1 MVKTE
6 PELSL
11 SQPFED
17 RDPGAHLR
25 RAREAANM
33 SVDKVAAALL
43 LHPQIIEAIEADSFD
58 LLPAPT
64 FVRGYLRGYA
74 RVLGLPSGPVLDM
87 YDRRGFEP
95 PPLDP
100 DAVETQQAHTSDTLV
115 RLVTYTVAVM
125 LALLVGLWWNSQED
139 GGFGFGIGGDL
150 FDWSSDPAQAPSLPV
165 AEEPGTAPV
174 DGEGGKESIAMA
186 LGRTDELPQDDE
198 SLAPPPAEGEAP
210 GSIAA
215 IESAP
220 REAAVAESSAAR
232 ETLAPQES
240 PSEVA
245 AEADPDAGIERAGGA
260 EPAAET
266 SSGGADRENAG
277 APGGTDRADSADES
291 AGASLPAATPPAGP
305 AAPSSETA
313 RTSPDT
319 GADATATA
327 GPRTAQSGLVLEFV
341 HESWVEV
348 YDRERT
354 RLFFGL
360 VQPGRVLDFEG
371 ARPFDVLLGFGK
383 DVRVAIDGE
392 AFDHTPYLKHGV
404 GRFSVG
410 AAPEGDADGAESA
423 GTTAP
428 DAANAPTEVPEPP
441 GVAADEPAGNTG

>member
-1 MVKTE
+1 MVKKE
-6 PELSL
+6 PELS
-11 SQPFED
+11 SSFEE
-17 RDPGAHLR
+17 RGPGAHLR

-33 SVDKVAAALL
+33 SVDKVATALL
-43 LHPQIIEAIEADSFD
+43 LNAQIIEAIDADSFE

-74 RVLGLPSGPVLDM
+74 RVLGLPAGPVLEM

-95 PPLDP
+95 PPLAP
-100 DAVETQQAHTSDTLV
+100 DVVESHQAHTSDVPV
-115 RLVTYTVAVM
+115 RLVTYAVAAV
-125 LALLVGLWWNSQED
+125 LAVLVGLWWNSQED
-139 GGFGFGIGGDL
+139 GGFGIGADL
-150 FDWSSDPAQAPSLPV
+150 FDWSSDPAPAPSLPA
-165 AEEPGTAPV
+165 AEAPGTAPA
-174 DGEGGKESIAMA
+174 DGEEGSESMAMA
-186 LGRTDELPQDDE
+186 PGRTDELPQDDE
-198 SLAPPPAEGEAP
+198 SLAPPPAESEAP

-220 REAAVAESSAAR
+220 TEAAVAEPGAGR

-245 AEADPDAGIERAGGA
+245 AEADPDAGVELTAAA

-266 SSGGADRENAG
+266 NSGVTNREDTVV
-277 APGGTDRADSADES
+277 PGGTDRTESVDES
-291 AGASLPAATPPAGP
+291 ASAPPPAVTPPAVP
-305 AAPSSETA
+305 ATPSPETA

-319 GADATATA
+319 GAGADAGTQ
-327 GPRTAQSGLVLEFV
+327 TAQSELVIEFA

-360 VQPGRVLDFEG
+360 VQPGRVLHFDG
-371 ARPFDVLLGFGK
+371 AQPFDILLGFGK

-404 GRFSVG
+404 ARFSVG
-410 AAPEGDADGAESA
+410 AAPGGDADGAESA

-428 DAANAPTEVPEPP
+428 DAANAPAETPEPQ
-441 GVAADEPAGNTG
+441 GRGR